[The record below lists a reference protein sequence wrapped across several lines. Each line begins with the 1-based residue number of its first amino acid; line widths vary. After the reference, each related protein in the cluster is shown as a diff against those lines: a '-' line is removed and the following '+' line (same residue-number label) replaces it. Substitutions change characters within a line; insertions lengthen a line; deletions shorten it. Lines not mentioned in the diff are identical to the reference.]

1 MQENIIQ
8 PQKEGNSGTSDTNG
22 QILYNSTY
30 MRYMG
35 VRCVEMEN
43 ERRLPGFGGGEDGY
57 RVSDLQN
64 EKNFGDGW

>member
-1 MQENIIQ
+1 
-8 PQKEGNSGTSDTNG
+8 
-22 QILYNSTY
+22 

-43 ERRLPGFGGGEDGY
+43 ERRLPGFGEGEDGY